1 MSEQTLD
8 LKGSLR
14 LIRRFW
20 RTVAVFVLVGLVA
33 GGAYERLKPPEYHAT
48 ALVLLPTGSA
58 SATGSGATPAN
69 ALTTDGRIAT
79 SASVLGPAGQEVDR
93 SLTVNQ
99 LQQRVSTSSA
109 ATGVLSITATGTTS
123 AQAVALANAVANNLV
138 SFVTSSGSVNDTGV
152 LTGLQAQENELNSQ
166 IADVNK
172 ELAAANSRLAT
183 DGAGSTAGQQDA
195 TLVGKLTSEQSSLTL
210 QLNSVKS
217 QIATTKLG
225 QVSANQGTR
234 VIQHASQASGPKIT
248 TLVTTVV
255 IGGIAGLL
263 VGSLYVL
270 ARHRKDPR
278 LWTRDEL
285 AESLGSPVV
294 LSLPAPAKSS
304 PSNWVSLFQSYQPGS
319 TEQWNIR
326 KALRELGLVD
336 GAATLTVLSF
346 TGDVAGTAQAAEVA
360 VGAADSG
367 LETLFTVVADEAG
380 SPGLQ
385 ATCVQFG
392 TDRPRQRLEL
402 KIGTPPQRD
411 VPPDLIV
418 TAAVVDADRPTLSDF
433 LRPGGTTVI
442 SVSAGYAS
450 AEQLARLAI
459 LAADAGQPVRG
470 IFVANPGADDQTVGR
485 YPDSSSRTSL
495 VLHRRT
501 LAVKSGI
508 ASGQNR

>member
-1 MSEQTLD
+1 LSEQTLD

-20 RTVAVFVLVGLVA
+20 RTVAVLVLVGLVA
-33 GGAYERLKPPEYHAT
+33 GGAYEQLRPPEYHAT
-48 ALVLLPTGSA
+48 SLVLLPTGSA
-58 SATGSGATPAN
+58 SATGSGATAAN

-99 LQQRVSTSSA
+99 LQQRVTTSSA
-109 ATGVLSITATGTTS
+109 ATGVLSITATGTTA

-138 SFVTSSGSVNDTGV
+138 SFVTSAGSVTDTGI

-183 DGAGSTAGQQDA
+183 DGVNTTAGQQDA
-195 TLVGKLTSEQSSLTL
+195 ALVGKLTSEQSSLTL

-234 VIQHASQASGPKIT
+234 VIQHATAASGPKVT
-248 TLVTTVV
+248 TLVTTVLL
-255 IGGIAGLL
+255 GGIAGLL
-263 VGSLYVL
+263 LGCLYVL

-278 LWTRDEL
+278 LWTRDEV

-294 LSLPAPAKSS
+294 LSLSAPSKDS
-304 PSNWVSLFQSYQPGS
+304 PSNWVALFQGYQPS
-319 TEQWNIR
+319 SAEQWNIR

-336 GAATLTVLSF
+336 GASSVAVLSLA
-346 TGDVAGTAQAAEVA
+346 GDVAGTAQAAEVA

-367 LETLFTVVADEAG
+367 LDTLFTVIADEHAMA
-380 SPGLQ
+380 GLQ
-385 ATCVQFG
+385 AACVQFG
-392 TDRPRQRLEL
+392 ADRPRQGLEL

-411 VPPDLIV
+411 VMPDLTV
-418 TAAVVDADRPTLSDF
+418 TAAVVDAERPALPDF
-433 LRPGGTTVI
+433 LRPGTTTVI
-442 SVSAGYAS
+442 SVSAGHAS

-459 LAADAGQPVRG
+459 LAADRGQPVRG

-501 LAVKSGI
+501 LAAKSGV
-508 ASGQNR
+508 ASGQSR